1 MKNKF
6 IFLLISLVL
15 CSANTFAQKQSAEAF
30 VESFYKFQ
38 RSRSGTFNAAEV
50 NAHQR
55 WFSAELNK
63 RLQNELKREKEYLK
77 KNPTDKPFFGDGL
90 TFEPLDE
97 CYKMGKFYN
106 HLYKIGAPITTGNKT
121 IVEIKFSNPKVCGG
135 DFIDTYKVELLKSK
149 GVWLINDFIYS
160 DGKTLS
166 GDLNRTEY

>member
-6 IFLLISLVL
+6 IFLLIILVL
-15 CSANTFAQKQSAEAF
+15 FSANTFAQKQNAAAF

-38 RSRSGTFNAAEV
+38 RARSGIFNAAEV
-50 NAHQR
+50 NAHKR

-63 RLQNELKREKEYLK
+63 LLQNELKREKEYLK
-77 KNPTDKPFFGDGL
+77 KNPTNKPAFGDGL

-106 HLYKIGAPITTGNKT
+106 HLYKIGAPTVNGNKT

-135 DFIDTYKVELLKSK
+135 DFVDTYKVELLKNK

-160 DGKTLS
+160 DGKSLS
-166 GDLNRTEY
+166 GELKRTEY